1 MMKYIVGTLC
11 SITLAGTVYMAGWGP
26 QPVAHAGMMKGYVS
40 ASAPGDEF
48 CTYCEAEAK
57 HESEQQMLLMDVA
70 ATNPAMTAPASKAV
84 DVGNTK
90 CLVSGDAIGS
100 MGGGKTVEYK
110 GKIYHFCCEDCP
122 PVFNKDPDK
131 FVKLL
136 EADPAK
142 YGVPKK

>member
-1 MMKYIVGTLC
+1 MMNYVVGTLC
-11 SITLAGTVYMAGWGP
+11 SITLAGAVYTAGWGP
-26 QPVAHAGMMKGYVS
+26 QPAAHAGM
-40 ASAPGDEF
+40 ASAQPGAPGEEF
-48 CTYCEAEAK
+48 CTYCEGEAK
-57 HESEQQMLLMDVA
+57 HEAERQMLLMDVSATTPA
-70 ATNPAMTAPASKAV
+70 ATAPASKAV

-100 MGGGKTVEYK
+100 MGGGKSVEYK
-110 GKIYHFCCEDCP
+110 GKIYHFCCDDCP

-131 FVKLL
+131 YVKLL